1 MPMRTTHGILT
12 LILLASGASAALVQA
27 AAPQGMVVYRWVDS
41 HGVVH
46 YGDSVP
52 PRYAR
57 VAREILNSEGVE
69 VGHVNA
75 AMTPAQR
82 AAMRAARARR
92 EAQKQHDYFL
102 LNTYAS
108 VKDIKAL
115 RDERLSQL
123 ESQQSAAR
131 QYVQSLQSR
140 LSSLQ
145 SRAMQFKPYSAAP
158 DARPMPDELAQ
169 ELVQTLKEVQLQNES
184 LAQRR
189 QQEAAVRA
197 QFQADI
203 ERFEQLKTAP
213 P

>member
-12 LILLASGASAALVQA
+12 LIVLASAASAALVQ

-52 PRYAR
+52 PQYAR

-82 AAMRAARARR
+82 AARRAARARQ

-131 QYVQSLQSR
+131 QYVQSLQAR

-145 SRAMQFKPYSAAP
+145 SRAMQFKPYSARP

-169 ELVQTLKEVQLQNES
+169 ELVQTLKEVQLQNQS

>member
-1 MPMRTTHGILT
+1 MRTTRGMLV
-12 LILLASGASAALVQA
+12 LALLACTATVAVAQVSTK
-27 AAPQGMVVYRWVDS
+27 GMVVYRWVDS

-57 VAREILNSEGVE
+57 DAREILNGEGIQ
-69 VGHVNA
+69 VGHVDA

-82 AAMRAARARR
+82 AEMRAARARAQ
-92 EAQKQHDYFL
+92 AQKQHDYFL

-131 QYVQSLQSR
+131 QYLQSLQAR
-140 LSSLQ
+140 LASLQ
-145 SRAMQFKPYSAAP
+145 SRAMQFKPYSTQSDAP
-158 DARPMPDELAQ
+158 PMPDELAQ
-169 ELVQTLKEVQLQNES
+169 ELVQTLRAVQLQNQS
-184 LAQRR
+184 LAQRK
-189 QQEAAVRA
+189 QQEAQVRT

-203 ERFEQLKTAP
+203 ERFKQLTASP